1 MKERRL
7 FIFCSL
13 FLLAAFLAVHLGGD
27 AFLEELRDPP
37 ARAAFEEGDTVLIEG
52 QVWKR
57 EEKAD
62 YNVFYLRENSITK
75 SGRTV
80 GEAGVILYDPDK
92 TDLRTGNILRARGQ
106 LFFFDEAR
114 NPGNFDQQFYYQR
127 QNIHAGLWA
136 QSVEVT
142 DGTFWRLRDALERFR
157 RAWKAALLEAAGE
170 KDGGI
175 LAAMILGDRQGMD
188 PETKELYQVNGIA
201 HILSISG
208 LHLSFIGI
216 GSYQFLRRRTGS
228 YLVGGLLGIG
238 FLLLYILMIGAGVAV
253 LRSLVMFLIRVG
265 ADMTGRVYDMITALS
280 AAAVVVIL
288 WQPLSFYDGGF
299 QMSFGAIL
307 GMWLLGELIR
317 LPGKNR
323 QAEENRRRQAGSR
336 GRQAE
341 AKTGLVQA
349 LQSSLGVQ
357 MILFPVTLYHY
368 FEFPVYS
375 VLLNLLVIPL
385 MSALLFLG
393 MAGSLLYM
401 AVEPAGLALLWIS
414 GRILDVYEVSCRAAL
429 ALPGSRLV
437 TGQPGMDAV
446 WFYYAALGI
455 AMALWALARRRERKE
470 DRHCPR
476 ERRRAFVPVLAG
488 LAVLLFAGPASRLGS
503 LGQTEITVLDVGQG
517 DSIFIR
523 ADDGTSILVDG
534 GSSDTDQAGRYRIEP
549 FLKAKGVGKLDYVF
563 VTHGDGDHM
572 NGVEELLGRQ
582 EMGVKVCCL
591 VLPVPEVWDEK
602 LQALAKE
609 AEKRGVPL
617 AFMDRGGALSWGS
630 LTVTCLQP
638 GRGDELMPG
647 NGASLVLDVSCGAFD
662 MLLTGDVEGE
672 GEEVLAQR
680 LEKTYDVLKVAHHG
694 SKNSTSEELL
704 RQASPDVALISA
716 GRDNR
721 YGHPHKETMERLSQA
736 GCLVYQTARSGAVT
750 IWTDGR
756 KMSIRG
762 FLI

>member
-1 MKERRL
+1 
-7 FIFCSL
+7 
-13 FLLAAFLAVHLGGD
+13 
-27 AFLEELRDPP
+27 
-37 ARAAFEEGDTVLIEG
+37 
-52 QVWKR
+52 
-57 EEKAD
+57 
-62 YNVFYLRENSITK
+62 
-75 SGRTV
+75 
-80 GEAGVILYDPDK
+80 
-92 TDLRTGNILRARGQ
+92 
-106 LFFFDEAR
+106 
-114 NPGNFDQQFYYQR
+114 
-127 QNIHAGLWA
+127 
-136 QSVEVT
+136 
-142 DGTFWRLRDALERFR
+142 
-157 RAWKAALLEAAGE
+157 
-170 KDGGI
+170 
-175 LAAMILGDRQGMD
+175 
-188 PETKELYQVNGIA
+188 
-201 HILSISG
+201 
-208 LHLSFIGI
+208 
-216 GSYQFLRRRTGS
+216 
-228 YLVGGLLGIG
+228 
-238 FLLLYILMIGAGVAV
+238 
-253 LRSLVMFLIRVG
+253 
-265 ADMTGRVYDMITALS
+265 
-280 AAAVVVIL
+280 
-288 WQPLSFYDGGF
+288 
-299 QMSFGAIL
+299 
-307 GMWLLGELIR
+307 
-317 LPGKNR
+317 
-323 QAEENRRRQAGSR
+323 
-336 GRQAE
+336 
-341 AKTGLVQA
+341 
-349 LQSSLGVQ
+349 

-375 VLLNLLVIPL
+375 VFLNLLVIPL

-455 AMALWALARRRERKE
+455 AMVLWALARRRERKE

-534 GSSDTDQAGRYRIEP
+534 GKQRYGPGGRYRIEP

-563 VTHGDGDHM
+563 VTHGGRRPHEWGGRAAGKAGDGSE
-572 NGVEELLGRQ
+572 G
-582 EMGVKVCCL
+582 
-591 VLPVPEVWDEK
+591 VLPCAACFLKCGDEK

-617 AFMDRGGALSWGS
+617 AFMDRGGALSWGR

-647 NGASLVLDVSCGAFD
+647 NGAALVLDVSCGAFD

-672 GEEVLAQR
+672 GEELLEGR

-716 GRDNR
+716 
-721 YGHPHKETMERLSQA
+721 A
-736 GCLVYQTARSGAVT
+736 GTTG
-750 IWTDGR
+750 TDIPIR
-756 KMSIRG
+756 RRWRG
-762 FLI
+762 FRRLAAWYTRRHAAEL